1 MNQSHSAPLITLRI
15 PGNWSDP
22 RKLIQALPEGFRL
35 GPESLRMPDGTEVE
49 FNPLPPDGQFPGIF
63 KSSCR
68 RPARDDELAVVNQYT
83 VNIALSGPGG
93 SFEAALVM
101 MQAGASIVR
110 AGAAGVFIDNSA
122 VAHWG
127 SDWMEMTDAGTPD
140 AIMFAFVSVI
150 RGQRE
155 IYTAGLHTL
164 GFPDLLMQPDRDCDE
179 PGNSI
184 MDLAMIMPISV
195 GSVVADRHGVQYT
208 GVSMTSDEFPGDS
221 PVHNPYGRLK
231 LVSTREIAAG
241 N

>member
-1 MNQSHSAPLITLRI
+1 MSQSHSAPLITLRI
-15 PGNWSDP
+15 PGDWSDP
-22 RKLIQALPEGFRL
+22 RMLIQALPEGFRL

-68 RPARDDELAVVNQYT
+68 RAGRDDELAVVNRYT
-83 VNIALSGPGG
+83 VNIALTGPGG

-101 MQAGASIVR
+101 MQAAAAIVR

-127 SDWMEMTDAGTPD
+127 SDWIEMTEAGTPD

-150 RGQRE
+150 RGHRE

-164 GFPDLLMQPDRDCDE
+164 GFPDLLMYPDRDCDE

-195 GSVVADRHGVQYT
+195 GSVVADRNGVLYT
-208 GVSMTSDEFPGDS
+208 GMSMTSDEFPVDS